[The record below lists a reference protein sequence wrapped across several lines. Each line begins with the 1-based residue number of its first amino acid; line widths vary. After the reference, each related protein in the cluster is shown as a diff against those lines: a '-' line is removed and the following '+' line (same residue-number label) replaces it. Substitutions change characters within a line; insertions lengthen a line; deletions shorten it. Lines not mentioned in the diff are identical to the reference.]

1 MSLHKKLHFL
11 DYCNFLILINHI
23 FPVCSLTFCMNAFH
37 LSMISSALLC
47 RANTYKEVKQNS
59 TFDWCNIFSQVI
71 SKFFQE
77 YFQFYLQMTNQH
89 ITRAGLKVMP
99 PILFCWP
106 MKSETDVGGMAVDGE
121 PAITIFHYMLLL
133 CDRWQRRGRLTE
145 RCLTTKHI

>member
-1 MSLHKKLHFL
+1 
-11 DYCNFLILINHI
+11 
-23 FPVCSLTFCMNAFH
+23 MNAFH

-47 RANTYKEVKQNS
+47 HADTYKEVKQNS

-106 MKSETDVGGMAVDGE
+106 MKSETDGGGMAVDGE
-121 PAITIFHYMLLL
+121 PAITIFHYMLFS
-133 CDRWQRRGRLTE
+133 
-145 RCLTTKHI
+145 